1 MGPARCKEQEQ
12 LGTAPLWQQVSPL
25 RDTFPPWGGSGDQGL
40 LQHLISG
47 LDFGTKFC
55 NGEKRLLGTTCRA
68 VVTEQDRMGQR
79 MDELGT
85 WWDGAEA
92 AGLLW
97 AQRDYTPCS

>member
-1 MGPARCKEQEQ
+1 M
-12 LGTAPLWQQVSPL
+12 
-25 RDTFPPWGGSGDQGL
+25 GGSGEQGL

-47 LDFGTKFC
+47 LDFGTKFS
-55 NGEKRLLGTTCRA
+55 NGEKCLLGTTCRA
-68 VVTEQDRMGQR
+68 VVTEQDGMGQR

-92 AGLLW
+92 AGLLR